1 MAAVKSPRVVG
12 EKLGVRC
19 AGKTSG
25 AKLMRIKIPSWLLTA
40 ILLATVSSVAAQQP
54 KKVPRIGYL
63 SSLSPS
69 SESSV
74 REVKEDLPAAARALG
89 LTVQP
94 SELRDAD
101 SVARVFAAMVKQ
113 HPDGLYLATGAL
125 MRDNAKRIADFA
137 LKNRLP
143 AVYPYSE
150 TVDAG
155 GLMSYSADP
164 GNG

>member
-1 MAAVKSPRVVG
+1 
-12 EKLGVRC
+12 
-19 AGKTSG
+19 
-25 AKLMRIKIPSWLLTA
+25 MRIKIPSWLLTA

-113 HPDGLYLATGAL
+113 VGQIAQIMGRKLATVQGEYVKQGWA
-125 MRDNAKRIADFA
+125 
-137 LKNRLP
+137 
-143 AVYPYSE
+143 
-150 TVDAG
+150 
-155 GLMSYSADP
+155 
-164 GNG
+164 